1 MVKIGILGGRLGEMN
16 NSKPYRKWM
25 DNVPEKYIDDGWI
38 LNEAALVAAIEH
50 KYPDAEVK
58 YLTKFNEK
66 TLQKNDVNFLVG
78 VNLLNAW
85 HTSNTMYQKWLKI
98 MSNKKNNIYPPL
110 SEQNFLYNKGD
121 YLKYY
126 EKKGVPIAP
135 TFLIKKERD
144 AKKIILKAKK
154 NGWKGFIVKPD
165 YSFAN
170 IEISKY
176 DFIDYDEETYITES
190 YYSGNKKKP
199 DVSETFYTD
208 INGNNEGNIEK
219 ELNKFL
225 NKTKRFPGLVCQE
238 KMHGFSKKWEIKS
251 FWINGEYKY
260 HIGIKASGDLWG
272 ESESF
277 GNVSKKSMDQIKKIA
292 KKVIFHYPKTK
303 IKGKYVKPLFL
314 RIDLGCCQG
323 NTLDST
329 KYFLNEIEY
338 AGCGT
343 FTDVKN
349 VFHYWP
355 EAYYKKAIELAN

>member
-1 MVKIGILGGRLGEMN
+1 MVKIGILGGKLGETN
-16 NSKPYRKWM
+16 PSEPYRKWM

-38 LNEAALVAAIEH
+38 LNEAALVAAIEY
-50 KYPDAEVK
+50 KYPDAEVT
-58 YLTKFNEK
+58 YLKNFNEK
-66 TLQKNDVNFLVG
+66 SLQKNDVNFLVG
-78 VNLLNAW
+78 INLLNAW
-85 HTSNTMYQKWLKI
+85 HNSNTMHKKWLAI
-98 MSNKKNNIYPPL
+98 MKNNKNNIYPPL

-135 TFLIKKERD
+135 TFLIKKNRD
-144 AKKIILKAKK
+144 PKKIIAEVKK
-154 NGWKGFIVKPD
+154 NKWKGFVVKPD
-165 YSFAN
+165 YAFAN

-176 DFIDYDEETYITES
+176 EIDDKDVE
-190 YYSGNKKKP
+190 KKLSK
-199 DVSETFYTD
+199 YL
-208 INGNNEGNIEK
+208 K
-219 ELNKFL
+219 
-225 NKTKRFPGLVCQE
+225 KTKKFPGLVCQE
-238 KMHGFSKKWEIKS
+238 KMKGFVKKWELKT

-260 HIGIKASGDLWG
+260 HVAIKASGDLWG

-277 GNVSKKSMDQIKKIA
+277 GNVSKKSMTEIKKIA
-292 KKVIFHYPKTK
+292 KKVLDNYPETK
-303 IKGKYVKPLFL
+303 IKGKIVKPLFL

-323 NTLDST
+323 NTLDPT

-355 EAYYKKAIELAN
+355 EAYYKKAIELKNL

>member
-1 MVKIGILGGRLGEMN
+1 MVKIGILGGRLGETN
-16 NSKPYRKWM
+16 PSYPYRKWM
-25 DNVPEKYIDDGWI
+25 DQVPEEHNDGDWI

-50 KYPDAEVK
+50 KYSDAEVK
-58 YLTKFNEK
+58 YLRNFNEK

-85 HTSNTMYQKWLKI
+85 HGSSAQHKKWLAI
-98 MSNKKNNIYPPL
+98 MKNKKNNIYPPL
-110 SEQNFLYNKGD
+110 SEQYFLYNKGD

-144 AKKIILKAKK
+144 ASKIIQEVRK

-165 YSFAN
+165 YAFAN

-176 DFIDYDEETYITES
+176 ELENDENTFVTES
-190 YYSGNKKKP
+190 YYSDDLSIPEKTE
-199 DVSETFYTD
+199 SFYSD
-208 INGNNEGNIEK
+208 ISDEGKDEQVRK
-219 ELNKFL
+219 ELNKYL
-225 NKTKRFPGLVCQE
+225 TKTKKFPGLVCQE
-238 KMHGFSKKWEIKS
+238 KIEGFVHKWEVKS
-251 FWINGEYKY
+251 FWIHGEYKY
-260 HIGIKASGDLWG
+260 HVAMKAWPPP
-272 ESESF
+272 ESF
-277 GNVSKKSMDQIKKIA
+277 GNVSKKSLEQIKKIA
-292 KKVIFHYPKTK
+292 KKVYDNYPETK
-303 IKGKYVKPLFL
+303 IKGKVVKPLFL

-355 EAYYKKAIELAN
+355 EAYYTKAIELSNL

>member
-1 MVKIGILGGRLGEMN
+1 MVGYMVKIGILGGRLGETN
-16 NSKPYRKWM
+16 PSFPYRKWM
-25 DNVPEKYIDDGWI
+25 DNVPEKYTDDGWI
-38 LNEAALVAAIEH
+38 LNEAALVSAIEY

-58 YLTKFNEK
+58 YITNMNEK

-85 HTSNTMYQKWLKI
+85 HNGSKVQYGKWLEI
-98 MSNKKNNIYPPL
+98 MKNKKNNIYPPL

-135 TFLIKKERD
+135 TFLIKKNRD
-144 AKKIILKAKK
+144 PKKIIAEVKK
-154 NGWKGFIVKPD
+154 KKWKDFIVKPD
-165 YSFAN
+165 YAFAN

-176 DFIDYDEETYITES
+176 NLDD
-190 YYSGNKKKP
+190 K
-199 DVSETFYTD
+199 DV
-208 INGNNEGNIEK
+208 EK
-219 ELNKFL
+219 NLNQYLK
-225 NKTKRFPGLVCQE
+225 KTKKFPGLVCQE
-238 KMHGFSKKWEIKS
+238 SIIGFAKKYEVKT

-260 HIGIKASGDLWG
+260 NVAIKAWPPPEKFGTISTSTLNGIKKL
-272 ESESF
+272 
-277 GNVSKKSMDQIKKIA
+277 A
-292 KKVIFHYPKTK
+292 KKVLDNYPQTK
-303 IKGKYVKPLFL
+303 IKGKVVRPLFL

-323 NTLDST
+323 NTLDTS

-355 EAYYKKAIELAN
+355 EAYYKKAIEISNL

>member
-1 MVKIGILGGRLGEMN
+1 MVKIGILGGRLGETN
-16 NSKPYRKWM
+16 PSSPYRKWM
-25 DNVPEKYIDDGWI
+25 DDVPDKYIDGDGWI
-38 LNEAALVAAIEH
+38 LNEAALVAAIEY

-58 YLTKFNEK
+58 YITNMNEK

-85 HTSNTMYQKWLKI
+85 HGKSKVQYQKWLSI
-98 MSNKKNNIYPPL
+98 MKNKKNNIYPPL

-126 EKKGVPIAP
+126 EKKGIPIAP
-135 TFLIKKERD
+135 TFLIKKKRD
-144 AKKIILKAKK
+144 ASDIIKKVRE
-154 NGWKGFIVKPD
+154 NGWSSFIVKPD
-165 YSFAN
+165 YAFAN

-176 DFIDYDEETYITES
+176 DLKTTGNTQITES
-190 YYSGNKKKP
+190 DSDDPSITKKTEAFYSGISN
-199 DVSETFYTD
+199 SED
-208 INGNNEGNIEK
+208 EKVEK
-219 ELNKFL
+219 ELTKYL
-225 NKTKRFPGLVCQE
+225 QKTKKFPGLICQE
-238 KMHGFSKKWEIKS
+238 KIIGFVKKYEVKT

-260 HIGIKASGDLWG
+260 NVSIKAWPPP
-272 ESESF
+272 ESF
-277 GNVSKKSMDQIKKIA
+277 GNVSKATLKGIQKLA
-292 KKVIFHYPKTK
+292 KKVLNNYPETK
-303 IKGKYVKPLFL
+303 IKGKIVKPLFL

-323 NTLDST
+323 NTLDTT

-355 EAYYKKAIELAN
+355 EAYYKKAIEISNL

>member
-1 MVKIGILGGRLGEMN
+1 MVRIGILGGRLGET
-16 NSKPYRKWM
+16 SFSEPYRKWM
-25 DNVPEKYIDDGWI
+25 DNVPHKYINDGWI
-38 LNEAALVAAIEH
+38 LNEAALVAAIEY
-50 KYPDAEVK
+50 KYPDAKVN
-58 YLTKFNEK
+58 YLKNFNEK

-85 HTSNTMYQKWLKI
+85 HSSNEMYKKWLLI
-98 MSNKKNNIYPPL
+98 MKNEKNNIYPPL

-126 EKKGVPIAP
+126 EKKGIPIAP
-135 TFLIKKERD
+135 TFLIKKDRNP
-144 AKKIILKAKK
+144 KKIIDEVKK
-154 NGWKGFIVKPD
+154 NKWKGFVVKPE
-165 YSFAN
+165 YAFAN

-176 DFIDYDEETYITES
+176 ELDEKDVE
-190 YYSGNKKKP
+190 KKLSK
-199 DVSETFYTD
+199 YL
-208 INGNNEGNIEK
+208 K
-219 ELNKFL
+219 
-225 NKTKRFPGLVCQE
+225 KTKKFPGLVCQE
-238 KMHGFSKKWEIKS
+238 KMKGFVKKWELKT

-260 HIGIKASGDLWG
+260 HVAIKASGDLWG
-272 ESESF
+272 ESEQF
-277 GNVSKKSMDQIKKIA
+277 GNVSKKTLTEIKKIA
-292 KKVIFHYPKTK
+292 KKVLDNYPKTK
-303 IKGKYVKPLFL
+303 IKGKVVKPLFL

-355 EAYYKKAIELAN
+355 EAYYKKAIELSNL

>member
-1 MVKIGILGGRLGEMN
+1 MVKIGILGGRLGETN
-16 NSKPYRKWM
+16 PSSPYKKWM
-25 DNVPEKYIDDGWI
+25 DNVPDKYIDKDGWI
-38 LNEAALVAAIEH
+38 LNEAALVAAIEY

-58 YLTKFNEK
+58 YITNINEK

-85 HTSNTMYQKWLKI
+85 HGKSKDQYKKWLSI
-98 MSNKKNNIYPPL
+98 MKDKKNNIYPPL

-126 EKKGVPIAP
+126 EGKGIPIAP
-135 TFLIKKERD
+135 TFLIKKKRD
-144 AKKIILKAKK
+144 ASDIIKKVRE
-154 NGWKGFIVKPD
+154 NGWSSFIVKPD
-165 YSFAN
+165 YAFAN

-176 DFIDYDEETYITES
+176 ELNSESNTYVTES
-190 YYSGNKKKP
+190 FYSN
-199 DVSETFYTD
+199 DVSIPENSKSFYSD
-208 INGNNEGNIEK
+208 LPNENNDQQVKKDLEK
-219 ELNKFL
+219 YLK
-225 NKTKRFPGLVCQE
+225 KTKKFPGLICQE
-238 KMHGFSKKWEIKS
+238 TIAGFVKKYEVKT

-260 HIGIKASGDLWG
+260 NVSIKAWPPP
-272 ESESF
+272 ESF
-277 GNVSKKSMDQIKKIA
+277 GNVNKKTLKGIQKIA
-292 KKVIFHYPKTK
+292 KKVLDNFPETK
-303 IKGKYVKPLFL
+303 IKGKVVKPLFL

-323 NTLDST
+323 NTLDPT

-355 EAYYKKAIELAN
+355 EAYYKKAIELKNL

>member
-1 MVKIGILGGRLGEMN
+1 MVKIGILGGRLGECN
-16 NSKPYRKWM
+16 PSEPYRKWM
-25 DNVPEKYIDDGWI
+25 DNVPEEHIEDGWI

-58 YLTKFNEK
+58 YLKNFNEK
-66 TLQKNDVNFLVG
+66 VLQKNDVNFLVG

-85 HTSNTMYQKWLKI
+85 HGTPAMHKKWLSVMK
-98 MSNKKNNIYPPL
+98 NKKNNIYPPL
-110 SEQNFLYNKGD
+110 SEQYFLYNKGD

-135 TFLIKKERD
+135 TFLIKKTRD
-144 AKKIILKAKK
+144 ASKIIQEARN
-154 NGWKGFIVKPD
+154 NGWKGFVVKPD
-165 YSFAN
+165 YAFAN

-176 DFIDYDEETYITES
+176 ELESEDNTYVTES
-190 YYSGNKKKP
+190 FYSDDLSIP
-199 DVSETFYTD
+199 DKSESFYSD
-208 INGNNEGNIEK
+208 LPDEGKDEQVRK
-219 ELNKFL
+219 ELEKYL
-225 NKTKRFPGLVCQE
+225 KKTKKFPGLVCQQ
-238 KMHGFSKKWEIKS
+238 KMEGFVKKWEVKS
-251 FWINGEYKY
+251 FWIHGEYKY
-260 HIGIKASGDLWG
+260 HVAMKAWPPP
-272 ESESF
+272 ESF
-277 GNVSKKSMDQIKKIA
+277 GSVSKKSLAEIKKIA
-292 KKVIFHYPKTK
+292 QKVLDNYPETK
-303 IKGKYVKPLFL
+303 IKGKVVRPLFL

-355 EAYYKKAIELAN
+355 EAYYKKALEISQL